1 MTLFITLLW
10 TTTMN
15 VTIATCTM
23 TFLCSEHNSIILG
36 LPLFTSLVTVGL
48 LLLPLLL
55 VLFDRSPNPF
65 PGLRC
70 ARTSFDSDAAASV
83 KPQIGHAQDSDYS
96 VSSSYLARLRLG
108 RRPAAAA
115 AQGIKCFKNSRKAQT
130 TTVTTSPESQDQ
142 KSLWVPHEGSAV
154 ATPSPATGSLEHGLC
169 FGMHEGLITASSSA
183 RLPFSRR
190 QIRQSALLSD
200 DARRLHPTA
209 KLIGKR
215 GF

>member
-1 MTLFITLLW
+1 MTKSARRSF
-10 TTTMN
+10 N
-15 VTIATCTM
+15 VTWETK
-23 TFLCSEHNSIILG
+23 S
-36 LPLFTSLVTVGL
+36 
-48 LLLPLLL
+48 
-55 VLFDRSPNPF
+55 FDRSPNPF

-70 ARTSFDSDAAASV
+70 ARTSFDSDAAATV

-96 VSSSYLARLRLG
+96 VSSSYLARHQSVRQPCLRLG

-115 AQGIKCFKNSRKAQT
+115 AEGIKCFKNSRKAQT
-130 TTVTTSPESQDQ
+130 QTVTTSPESQDQ

-200 DARRLHPTA
+200 DARRLDPTA
-209 KLIGKR
+209 KLTGKR